1 MDLKKILGNIEGHD
15 ELIEKINAEI
25 GREFVPRAEFN
36 AKNDELKSASQA
48 LAERDKQLEQLS
60 GLEGDRNALK
70 AEINRLKSENKEA
83 AEKYA
88 DEMKKIRI
96 NQAIER
102 EISGIANP
110 DALDIIPGL
119 IKTDSIILNEDG
131 SILGL
136 KEQVQALKES
146 RKSLFKTDGEK
157 IPQFVRGQTAQTEQA
172 GLTREQI
179 EAIKDPVERRRKIAE
194 NINLYK

>member
-1 MDLKKILGNIEGHD
+1 MDLKKILGDIEGQT

-36 AKNDELKSASQA
+36 AKNDELKNTVQA

-60 GLEGDRNALK
+60 GLEGDKNALT
-70 AEINRLKSENKEA
+70 AEINRLKNENKEA
-83 AEKYA
+83 AKKYA

-136 KEQVQALKES
+136 KEQVEALKES
-146 RKSLFKTDGEK
+146 RKSLFKTERENV
-157 IPQFVRGQTAQTEQA
+157 PQFVRGQTAQTTAA
-172 GLTREQI
+172 GMTREQI
-179 EAIKDPVERRRKIAE
+179 EAIKDPVERRQKIAE

>member
-15 ELIEKINAEI
+15 ELIEKINAEV

-36 AKNDELKSASQA
+36 AKNDELKSTAQA

-60 GLEGDRNALK
+60 GLEGDKTALT

-83 AEKYA
+83 AKQYA
-88 DEMKKIRI
+88 EEMKGIRI
-96 NQAIER
+96 SQAIER

-119 IKTDSIILNEDG
+119 IKKDSIILNEDG

-136 KEQVQALKES
+136 KEQVEALKES
-146 RKSLFKTDGEK
+146 RKSLFKTEAEAL
-157 IPQFVRGQTAQTEQA
+157 PQFVKGQTAQREQA

-179 EAIKDPVERRRKIAE
+179 EAIKDPVERRQKIAE